1 MAQTTTT
8 RSGSTVYAPPE
19 SDRAAQIFGRLRFTF
34 ETGFDANPIAAFVGT
49 YRLAGRLVRL
59 RVLGSELARSAHRPI
74 AHLAEPIQVSDDGVG
89 REPVELTIDLW
100 DESAMGLACAG
111 CVSHDD
117 LTLQSQVTASH
128 GGRFVVEER
137 AQLVTAFDRA
147 AGRIVGWVGDAS
159 RLTRYELGRP
169 LHSHLLLWHRDRGVR
184 AVHSGLVARD
194 GQGVLFGGPGGS
206 GKSTVSLTCLGA
218 GLDYLADDYVGLESD
233 DRGGY
238 RGYSLYSST
247 AVDPGHM
254 RRCFPD
260 LVQHEIPGVLPH
272 EDKSL
277 VLLAELFPEQ
287 LPRVAQVRAVALPRV
302 ANSDRTT
309 IEPATTF
316 DALLRLAPSSLMA
329 LPHSNSGAGGLD
341 ILTDFVSSVPTFW
354 LNLGRDLA
362 EIPVAVERILEE
374 GLAS

>member
-1 MAQTTTT
+1 MPHTTSP

-19 SDRAAQIFGRLRFTF
+19 SDRAAQIFGRLRYTF
-34 ETGFDANPIAAFVGT
+34 ETGLESNSGTAFVRT
-49 YRLAGRLVRL
+49 YRLAGQLVRF
-59 RVLGSELARSAHRPI
+59 RVLGAELARSAHRPI
-74 AHLAEPIQVSDDGVG
+74 AHLTEPTPVNGDGAGAEP
-89 REPVELTIDLW
+89 PELTIDLW
-100 DESAMGLACAG
+100 DESAIDLACAG
-111 CVSHDD
+111 CVAHDD

-128 GGRFVVEER
+128 AGRFVVDER
-137 AQLVTAFDRA
+137 AQFVTAFDRA
-147 AGRIVGWVGDAS
+147 AGRIIGWVGDAS

-169 LHSHLLLWHRDRGVR
+169 LHSQLLLWHRDRGVR

-218 GLDYLADDYVGLESD
+218 GLDYLADDYVGLEPD
-233 DRGGY
+233 GEGGY

-247 AVDPGHM
+247 AVNPTHM

-260 LVQHEIPGVLPH
+260 LVEHEIPGVLPH

-277 VLLAELFPEQ
+277 VLLSELFPEQ
-287 LPRVAQVRAVALPRV
+287 LPRVAQIRAIALPRV
-302 ANSDRTT
+302 ANTDRTT
-309 IEPATTF
+309 IRPATTF

-329 LPHSNSGAGGLD
+329 LPHANSGVSGLD

-354 LNLGRDLA
+354 LDLGRDLA
-362 EIPVAVERILEE
+362 EIPVAVEQILAE
-374 GLAS
+374 GMKE

>member
-1 MAQTTTT
+1 MRETSLPQSEPTA
-8 RSGSTVYAPPE
+8 SVPLD
-19 SDRAAQIFGRLRFTF
+19 SDRAARVFGRLRYTF
-34 ETGFDANPIAAFVGT
+34 ETGLNAAPQAAFVGM
-49 YRLAGRLVRL
+49 YRFAGRLVRL
-59 RVLGSELARSAHRPI
+59 RVLGPELARCARRPI
-74 AHLAEPIQVSDDGVG
+74 AHLAERARVSADDTEAE
-89 REPVELTIDLW
+89 RPELTIDLW
-100 DESAMGLACAG
+100 DESATGLACAG
-111 CVSHDD
+111 CVAHGD
-117 LTLQSQVTASH
+117 LTIQSRVTASH

-137 AQLVTAFDRA
+137 AQIVTAFDRA

-169 LHSHLLLWHRDRGVR
+169 LHSHLLLWHRDRGVG

-218 GLDYLADDYVGLESD
+218 GLDYLADDYVGLEPD
-233 DRGGY
+233 GDGGY

-247 AVDPGHM
+247 AVDPAHM

-260 LVQHEIPGVLPH
+260 LVRHEIPGVLPH

-277 VLLAELFPEQ
+277 VLLAELFPRQ

-302 ANSDRTT
+302 TNGERTM
-309 IEPATTF
+309 IRPATTF

-329 LPHSNSGAGGLD
+329 LPHANSGAGGLD
-341 ILTDFVSSVPTFW
+341 VLTDFVSSVPTFW
-354 LNLGRDLA
+354 LDLGRDLSS
-362 EIPVAVERILEE
+362 IPIAVERILEE
-374 GLAS
+374 ALTA

>member
-1 MAQTTTT
+1 MRETSLSRLEPTA
-8 RSGSTVYAPPE
+8 STPVE
-19 SDRAAQIFGRLRFTF
+19 SDRAAQVFGRLRYTF
-34 ETGFDANPIAAFVGT
+34 ETGLMADPEAAFVGM

-59 RVLGSELARSAHRPI
+59 RVLGTELARCAHRPI
-74 AHLAEPIQVSDDGVG
+74 AHLAEPSPVPADGAG
-89 REPVELTIDLW
+89 MELPVLTIDLW
-100 DESAMGLACAG
+100 DESAIDLACAG
-111 CVSHDD
+111 CVAHDD
-117 LTLQSQVTASH
+117 LTIQSQVTASH

-218 GLDYLADDYVGLESD
+218 GLDYLADDYVGLEPD
-233 DRGGY
+233 GNGGY

-247 AVDPGHM
+247 AVDPSHM

-277 VLLAELFPEQ
+277 VLLAELFPGQ
-287 LPRVAQVRAVALPRV
+287 LPRVAQIRAVALPRV
-302 ANSDRTT
+302 TQGERTM
-309 IEPATTF
+309 IRPATTF
-316 DALLRLAPSSLMA
+316 DALLRLAPSSLIA
-329 LPHSNSGAGGLD
+329 LPHSNSGAEGLD
-341 ILTDFVSSVPTFW
+341 VLTDFVSSVPTFW
-354 LNLGRDLA
+354 LDLGRDLTS
-362 EIPVAVERILEE
+362 IPVAVDRILEE
-374 GLAS
+374 ALAS

>member
-1 MAQTTTT
+1 MGQTTSSRSETT
-8 RSGSTVYAPPE
+8 AVAQVH
-19 SDRAAQIFGRLRFTF
+19 SDRAARIFGRLRYTF
-34 ETGFDANPIAAFVGT
+34 ETGLAADSEGAFTGY
-49 YRLAGRLVRL
+49 YRLAGRRVRL
-59 RVLGSELARSAHRPI
+59 RVLGAALARSAHRPI
-74 AHLAEPIQVSDDGVG
+74 AHLAEPPPTDSDGVVE
-89 REPVELTIDLW
+89 EPELTIDLW
-100 DESAMGLACAG
+100 DETATDLACAG
-111 CVSHDD
+111 CVPHDD
-117 LTLQSQVTASH
+117 LTIQSQVTASH

-137 AQLVTAFDRA
+137 AQLVSAFDRA
-147 AGRIVGWVGDAS
+147 AGRIIAWVGDAA

-206 GKSTVSLTCLGA
+206 GKSTVSLTCLAA
-218 GLDYLADDYVGLESD
+218 GLDYLADDYVGLEPSGS
-233 DRGGY
+233 GGY

-247 AVDPGHM
+247 AVDPVHM

-260 LVQHEIPGVLPH
+260 LVRHEIPGVLPH

-277 VLLAELFPEQ
+277 VLLADLFPGQ
-287 LPRVAQVRAVALPRV
+287 LPRVAEVRAVALPRV
-302 ANSDRTT
+302 ADRDHTVVR
-309 IEPATTF
+309 PATTF

-329 LPHSNSGAGGLD
+329 LPHSNLGAGSLD

-354 LNLGRDLA
+354 LDLGRDLA
-362 EIPVAVERILEE
+362 EIPLAVEKILEE

>member
-1 MAQTTTT
+1 MRETSLSRPEPTA
-8 RSGSTVYAPPE
+8 STPAE
-19 SDRAAQIFGRLRFTF
+19 SDRAAQVFGRLRYTF
-34 ETGFDANPIAAFVGT
+34 ETGLKADPQAVFVGM

-59 RVLGSELARSAHRPI
+59 RVLGTELARCAHRPI
-74 AHLAEPIQVSDDGVG
+74 AHLAESSPVPTDGAGTERSV
-89 REPVELTIDLW
+89 LTIDLW
-100 DESAMGLACAG
+100 DESAIDLACAG
-111 CVSHDD
+111 CVAHDD
-117 LTLQSQVTASH
+117 LTIQSQVTASH

-194 GQGVLFGGPGGS
+194 GHGVLFGGPGGS

-218 GLDYLADDYVGLESD
+218 GLDYLADDYVGLEPD
-233 DRGGY
+233 GDGGY

-247 AVDPGHM
+247 AVDPAHM

-277 VLLAELFPEQ
+277 VLLAELFPGQ
-287 LPRVAQVRAVALPRV
+287 LPRVAQIRAVALPRV
-302 ANSDRTT
+302 TQGERTM
-309 IEPATTF
+309 IRPATAF
-316 DALLRLAPSSLMA
+316 DALLRLAPSSLIA
-329 LPHSNSGAGGLD
+329 LPHSNSGAEGLD
-341 ILTDFVSSVPTFW
+341 VLSDFVSSVPAFW
-354 LNLGRDLA
+354 LDLGRDLTS
-362 EIPVAVERILEE
+362 IPVAVDRILEE
-374 GLAS
+374 ALAS